1 MFPRGFTYA
10 TRSVLFRLDMEA
22 QGSMVGLLEA
32 GIAMVEQVSTYLEA
46 EGIPSQISAASSC
59 EPGG

>member
-1 MFPRGFTYA
+1 MAMG
-10 TRSVLFRLDMEA
+10 V